1 MQSGVNL
8 AVCAAAVICHIFTS
22 YTCANMELV
31 TLHTLP
37 CAHILYN
44 MSVMTCD
51 VHVCHCV
58 VAIPA
63 AL

>member
-1 MQSGVNL
+1 MQSGVKL
-8 AVCAAAVICHIFTS
+8 AVCAFVISHLF
-22 YTCANMELV
+22 YQLHVWKHEVV

-51 VHVCHCV
+51 VHVCHYI